1 MVVVL
6 AYNLKTLI
14 RDHPVATRFLLPL
27 ALSRFGGGLS
37 GQIQIRVERR
47 APFRRQRDILITWD
61 LDELAV
67 ELDYVGIHDD
77 LRRLDATDQSPDER
91 TMKAAEVVAMVVMR
105 LLVGAKFTGRAP
117 RSRRSRPTFADF
129 YLDDTQDKMIEV
141 AGRASGDPGGLFR
154 LKPKQILR
162 NSTLASAWVSVPVFM
177 SRTNATGRVKP

>member
-27 ALSRFGGGLS
+27 ARSRFGGGLS

-91 TMKAAEVVAMVVMR
+91 TMKAAE
-105 LLVGAKFTGRAP
+105 L
-117 RSRRSRPTFADF
+117 
-129 YLDDTQDKMIEV
+129 

-154 LKPKQILR
+154 LKRKQILR
-162 NSTLASAWVSVPVFM
+162 NSTLASAWVSVTVFM